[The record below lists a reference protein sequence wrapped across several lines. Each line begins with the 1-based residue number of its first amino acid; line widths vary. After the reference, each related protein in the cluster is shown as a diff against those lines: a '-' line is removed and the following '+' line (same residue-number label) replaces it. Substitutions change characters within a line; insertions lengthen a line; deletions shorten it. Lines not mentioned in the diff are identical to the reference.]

1 MPPTKLT
8 LLIDEKI
15 IARAKVY
22 SRRHQVSLSKMV
34 AQFLTRL
41 PANDNEE
48 ITPKVRRL
56 SGVLPRGVSRAAYRR
71 HLREKYGR

>member
-22 SRRHQVSLSKMV
+22 GRRHQVSLSQMV
-34 AQFLTRL
+34 ARFFTGL
-41 PANDNEE
+41 PANDGQEL
-48 ITPKVRRL
+48 TPKVRRL
-56 SGVLPRGVSRAAYRR
+56 SGVLPRGASRESYRR
-71 HLREKYGR
+71 QLREKYRR

>member
-15 IARAKVY
+15 IERAKVY

-41 PANDNEE
+41 PANDNHEL
-48 ITPKVRRL
+48 TPKVRRL
-56 SGVLPRGVSRAAYRR
+56 SGVLPRGTSRENYRK
-71 HLREKYGR
+71 HLRAKYNR